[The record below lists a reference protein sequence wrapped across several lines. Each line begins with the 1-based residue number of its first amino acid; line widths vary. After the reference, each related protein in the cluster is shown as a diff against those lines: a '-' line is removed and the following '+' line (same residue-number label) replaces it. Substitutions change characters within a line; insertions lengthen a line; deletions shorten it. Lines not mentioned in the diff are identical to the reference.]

1 MKIEID
7 LGLCQGHGQCVE
19 SAPEVFE
26 IRDDGYAYLL
36 VDAIPESERADVV
49 DAAKRCPTEAIRI
62 SE

>member
-36 VDAIPESERADVV
+36 VDAVRESERANVL
-49 DAAKRCPTEAIRI
+49 DAAKRCPAEAILI

>member
-36 VDAIPESERADVV
+36 VDEIPESERDNVI
-49 DAAKRCPTEAIRI
+49 DAAKRCPAEAIRI